1 MRDRMREKILVD
13 LIKDKIHKKDNMI
26 DITQMKN
33 NIKLTHKKD
42 MKNNIIQLTHNK
54 DFILLKNNTPKKDS
68 TLKKDNSHK
77 TLMNNNI

>member
-1 MRDRMREKILVD
+1 
-13 LIKDKIHKKDNMI
+13 
-26 DITQMKN
+26 
-33 NIKLTHKKD
+33 

-77 TLMNNNI
+77 TLTNNNIKELTHKIHKKNKL